1 MQDKPQVAFVGVL
14 VEVLHPA
21 GLEGGRPAH
30 HHPPAYEARIDGAV
44 PPQARKAARVG
55 GPSALHAAER
65 AAVAGT
71 QAALARDLVAA
82 IAAAR
87 RQVGAAGPRPAG
99 LARRVRALAA
109 LRAWAVA

>member
-1 MQDKPQVAFVGVL
+1 MIAHS
-14 VEVLHPA
+14 HPS
-21 GLEGGRPAH
+21 
-30 HHPPAYEARIDGAV
+30 AYEARIDGAV
-44 PPQARKAARVG
+44 PPRARRAARVG

-87 RQVGAAGPRPAG
+87 RQAGAAGPKPAE

-109 LRAWAVA
+109 LRAGAVAQQMATPGLQRMQG